1 MSKSYVVSTT
11 GGYTATFPIYSIE
24 QAKELINA
32 SAMYT
37 DAHAE
42 AYINGFA
49 LDYENDLRYIDEE
62 HVVHPSGMQ
71 AGALPSVLCDANHA
85 DVIALLEEDAEVA
98 VDAALTVDN
107 NLVFVEVFDNPTSD
121 TPVTFTFA
129 MEDVKTAY
137 GHLLWDEVKPSL
149 LVDESRGLYIPQ
161 AFINRYVGWEG
172 ISDENSDILR
182 AGPDHPEYMEAW
194 DEVLENATW
203 VDGQG
208 IKFRLEQDGDLWAV
222 PVDAIN
228 PNESE

>member
-1 MSKSYVVSTT
+1 MSESYVVSTT

-42 AYINGFA
+42 AHINGFA
-49 LDYENDLRYIDEE
+49 LDYENNLRHIDAE

-85 DVIALLEEDAEVA
+85 DVIALLEEDAEGA

-129 MEDVKTAY
+129 IEDVKTAY
-137 GHLLWDEVKPSL
+137 GHLLWDERTIL
-149 LVDESRGLYIPQ
+149 IDENRGIYIPQ
-161 AFINRYVGWEG
+161 KFAEGFAGWRD
-172 ISDENSDILR
+172 IDEDALGILR
-182 AGPDHPEYMEAW
+182 EGPDHPEYMEAW
-194 DEVLENATW
+194 DDVLDTATW
-203 VDGQG
+203 TDKRG
-208 IKFRLEQDGDLWAV
+208 IQFRLEQDGDLWVV

>member
-42 AYINGFA
+42 AHINGFA
-49 LDYENDLRYIDEE
+49 LDYENNLRHIDAE

-137 GHLLWDEVKPSL
+137 GHLLWDERTIL
-149 LVDESRGLYIPQ
+149 LDENRGMYIPQ
-161 AFINRYVGWEG
+161 AFITRYEGWEG
-172 ISDENSDILR
+172 ISDGDRGILR
-182 AGPDHPEYMEAW
+182 EGPDHPEYMEAW
-194 DEVLENATW
+194 DDVLENATW
-203 VDGQG
+203 TDKRG
-208 IKFRLEQDGDLWAV
+208 IQFRLEQDGDLWVV